1 MAVTNNL
8 NLWYSNI
15 TTPSAGDNIDSSS
28 TFNNNGYK
36 KAGFVLGDSI
46 SSKTFNTILRE
57 LTLCNKAFYNVLT
70 ILNPEATITLGT
82 EAALGDAS
90 SGMTKF
96 VKDALTKIVVNQAAN
111 LTGTTAGSIPYQSA
125 SGVTSFT
132 PAGTSGQLLQ
142 SNGANSPSWVNPNTL
157 SVASALA
164 ATSADYAGYI
174 RENGATDKTGYIP
187 VGVFDGAHDRTEAY
201 LTDPDSITVGK
212 AKNIAGG
219 AAGKMPI
226 QSAADTTTFI
236 NPANDANHDYVLT
249 GTKKGSGETYN
260 QIGWKKKV
268 NIINTGAFN
277 QFSSAA
283 YYYKSIDLEGDYGYT
298 LAELDDALVTIE
310 LVQTDPNT
318 GHDLYRDSKTISFK
332 NLQAIGLYHP
342 TSEPQNVLITG
353 ETGQMFYY
361 LNSWCNLW
369 IGLNNGTLDTQSPTK
384 GTDLIIVINSIQW
397 DDMYATVTIK

>member
-15 TTPSAGDNIDSSS
+15 ITPSAGDNIDSSS

-57 LTLCNKAFYNVLT
+57 LTLCNKAFYNVLA
-70 ILNPEATITLGT
+70 ILNPDATITLGT

-132 PAGTSGQLLQ
+132 QAGTSGQLLQ
-142 SNGANSPSWVNPNTL
+142 SNGANSPSWVSPNTL
-157 SVASALA
+157 SVASASS

-201 LTDPDSITVGK
+201 LTDPNAVTVGK
-212 AKNIAGG
+212 AKNILGG

-226 QSAADTTTFI
+226 QSGDGATTFI
-236 NPANDANHDYVLT
+236 NPANDANHDYMLI
-249 GTKKGSGETYN
+249 GTKKGSGEAYN
-260 QIGWKKKV
+260 QIGWKKQI
-268 NIINTGAFN
+268 NIISTAPFGR
-277 QFSSAA
+277 
-283 YYYKSIDLEGDYGYT
+283 YKSGPYFYQTIELEGEYGYT
-298 LAELDDALVTIE
+298 LAELDNALVTIE

-332 NLQAIGLYHP
+332 NLQAIGLYQR
-342 TSEPQNVLITG
+342 TSNLEDIVITG

-361 LNSWCNLW
+361 LNAWRNLW
-369 IGLNNGTLDTQSPTK
+369 VGLNNDSLDVQTPNKGSNLIVVIDSP
-384 GTDLIIVINSIQW
+384 LY